1 MIYRPNRPAAP
12 RARGRVQVGREL
24 FACYLRKLARFF
36 DHSSPRPPKE
46 EKRIHEIGYLID
58 S

>member
-1 MIYRPNRPAAP
+1 VIYRPHQTETT
-12 RARGRVQVGREL
+12 RALNWVQVGRE
-24 FACYLRKLARFF
+24 FSARYLSKFARFF
-36 DHSSPRPPKE
+36 GHSRPRPPKG